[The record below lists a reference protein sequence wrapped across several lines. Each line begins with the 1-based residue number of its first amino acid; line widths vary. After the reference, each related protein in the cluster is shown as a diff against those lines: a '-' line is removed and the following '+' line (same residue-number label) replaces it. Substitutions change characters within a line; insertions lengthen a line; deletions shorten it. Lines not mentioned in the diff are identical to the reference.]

1 MCLII
6 KCLIIKIAG
15 LWKALLKQ
23 LVITHPHKQHIDLD
37 KQFHEFTSLLEKKIV
52 PNKKPLMIDI

>member
-1 MCLII
+1 M
-6 KCLIIKIAG
+6 CLIIKIAG

-37 KQFHEFTSLLEKKIV
+37 KQFHEFTSLLEKEIV